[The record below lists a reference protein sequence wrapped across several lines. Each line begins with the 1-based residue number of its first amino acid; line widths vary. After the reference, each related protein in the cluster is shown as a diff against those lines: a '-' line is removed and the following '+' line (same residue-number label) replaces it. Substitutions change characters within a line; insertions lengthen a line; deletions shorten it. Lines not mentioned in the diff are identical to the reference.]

1 MSGKHLSKLIQYLI
15 ALVIA
20 GICCV
25 VILTDQFTTVLRPIS
40 LQVYSGFVLFL
51 PQTFIILT
59 IIFSLP
65 ARFQPAV
72 SFTATMVLFAFAL
85 SGLQASG
92 NTTTLYIGGLLP
104 WSDASNYYWDAQRL
118 LNGWNFSGI
127 ASRRPLFT
135 SLLALVLGIAN
146 GNLQLVQ
153 VILTLMTAVGCWLAV
168 RVVIKRFG
176 PAPAALFLT
185 LLIFYYRRF
194 AGSLMTEN
202 LGLLLGGIGFALFF
216 EAAEQRSIKRA
227 LVGLAA
233 LALGL
238 ISRAGP
244 FFILL
249 AVGWWLSTTLQ
260 QAKSSMRHKLLL
272 GLLSVG
278 VILVCFGFN
287 QLIFKHLS
295 SPGSQTFSNF
305 SYSFYGLTTGGMRW
319 DKVFVDH
326 PELRQLPTDQQ
337 ANAIY
342 RLALQNIVHYPLLL
356 VQGIGRQYYYL
367 ISPTWYN
374 SYSYV
379 EGENRAL
386 SLAVQYVLMALAVW
400 GGVRAWKQRKKPI
413 HSLLLL
419 AWAGILLSVPF
430 VPPVDTNR
438 MRSYAAVI
446 PFLAALP
453 ALGLQDIFTR
463 LKIRQIAES
472 RETFPS
478 FSNASLVAFIIL
490 YAGLLTAPNSFYL
503 FGSSRQT
510 SDTACPADLVK
521 IEMQLPEGTYLTI
534 LPESTFL
541 LDRSP
546 NLHAG
551 RFRRMLH
558 NIPFGNA
565 IAEFESLEP
574 PVMIT
579 TGIDLQTGGGLWLSI
594 DGEKF
599 SPTQGEVSAFCGQWS
614 ETDGGK
620 EYRFFQA
627 EYQLN

>member
-1 MSGKHLSKLIQYLI
+1 MSGKHLSQSIQYLI
-15 ALVIA
+15 ALLIA
-20 GICCV
+20 GVCCTIV
-25 VILTDQFTTVLRPIS
+25 LTDQFTVFLRPIS

-51 PQTFIILT
+51 PLAFIILT
-59 IIFSLP
+59 TAFSLP
-65 ARFQPAV
+65 ARLQPAS
-72 SFTATMVLFAFAL
+72 SFTATVVLFAFAL
-85 SGLQASG
+85 AGLQSSG

-118 LNGWNFSGI
+118 LNGWDFSGI

-135 SLLALVLGIAN
+135 SLLALAIGIAN

-153 VILTLMTAVGCWLAV
+153 VMLTLMTAVSCWLAT
-168 RVVIKRFG
+168 RSIIKGLG

-202 LGLLLGGIGFALFF
+202 LGLLLGGMGFALLF
-216 EAAEQRSIKRA
+216 ESAEKRSIKRA
-227 LVGLAA
+227 LAGLAA
-233 LALGL
+233 LTLGL

-249 AVGWWLSTTLQ
+249 AVSWWLVTCLNKTEVSRKQ
-260 QAKSSMRHKLLL
+260 KVIK
-272 GLLSVG
+272 G
-278 VILVCFGFN
+278 VLAAGVVLVCFGFN
-287 QLIFKHLS
+287 QLVFKHLS

-326 PELRQLPTDQQ
+326 PELRQLPADQQ

-342 RLALQNIVHYPLLL
+342 RLAFDNIAHHPLWL

-386 SLAVQYVLMALAVW
+386 SLAVQYALMAMAVW
-400 GGVRAWKQRKKPI
+400 GGVQAWKRRKTPLY
-413 HSLLLL
+413 SLLLL

-438 MRSYAAVI
+438 MRTYAAVI
-446 PFLAALP
+446 PFMASLP
-453 ALGLQDIFTR
+453 ALGLQDIIMR

-472 RETFPS
+472 RENFPA
-478 FSNASLVAFIIL
+478 FSNASLVIFIIL
-490 YAGLLTAPNSFYL
+490 CAVLLAAPFSHHLLGLPRNI
-503 FGSSRQT
+503 
-510 SDTACPADLVK
+510 SDKTCPADLVK
-521 IEMQLPEGTYLTI
+521 IEMQLPEGAYLTI

-558 NIPFGNA
+558 NIPFENA
-565 IAEFESLEP
+565 IMEFESLEP
-574 PVMIT
+574 PVVIT
-579 TGIDLQTGGGLWLSI
+579 TGIDIQTGSGLWLSI
-594 DGEKF
+594 DEKKF
-599 SPTQGEVSAFCGQWS
+599 TPMQNEVSAFCGRWS
-614 ETDGGK
+614 ESDGGK

-627 EYQLN
+627 EFQLD